1 MSKAAENM
9 RQHRLK
15 QLTIK
20 QQQQAAQYRPP
31 LGAKII
37 GVDLAAPGAT
47 DYSVEIPMPVTQNIE
62 LRLSNHLSQLK
73 EIRALDK
80 KVELKAQ
87 WLPEYQGY
95 IDATLSQSPAPQ
107 NNVLMYLMIWATD
120 THDFELAAKIAQFA
134 ILNDMVMP
142 EGFTRTVAEVIAE
155 QIGEACCADEKLAE
169 QHATLLQNI
178 AEMVKG
184 EDLVNEAHAKIYK
197 AIGIALKNSQPKEAL
212 AALQNALRLNQNS
225 GVKTLIAQ
233 LEKLLKRNT
242 TESIHDT
249 PSGLQESSPQ
259 NDESPATTTPQN
271 DSAETSSESGTSG
284 E

>member
-1 MSKAAENM
+1 MSKAADNM

-20 QQQQAAQYRPP
+20 QQQQASQYRPP
-31 LGAKII
+31 AGARII
-37 GVDLAAPGAT
+37 GVDLAAPGA
-47 DYSVEIPMPVTQNIE
+47 DQSVEIPMPVTQNIE

-169 QHATLLQNI
+169 KHATLLQNI
-178 AEMVKG
+178 AEIVKG